1 MILATAAEVF
11 AYIGYVIIAL
21 LALMAMIVI
30 HEFGHFLAGRLLGF
44 KIEEFGIGFGPAIF
58 KRTLKSGMQF
68 SIRPIPLGGFCQFE
82 GEDEDGNESPTAFN
96 NQKPWKRIIV
106 LISGALFNF
115 VSSIIIICIFFT
127 AYGQVLPTIKGVYDT
142 APAATQEYLE
152 EGDVILRVN
161 GRQVNILMPADFSTR
176 LSKCEGAVEFTVL
189 HKNGETETI
198 TLTRGDYSY
207 VDEEGN
213 IVEANGFGFV
223 MQLGP
228 VKLNF
233 FRALGRSFGFAFY
246 IVYQVLAILGSLITG
261 KLGMETVGGSITTIK
276 AIADATSY
284 GFSSFMYV
292 VCILSANLAIMNLLP
307 LPALDG
313 GRVVFTIIEWIRG
326 KPINRKIEGVINVV
340 GLFALFAFAIFADVF
355 QFLVM
360 K

>member
-1 MILATAAEVF
+1 MILATVGEVF
-11 AYIGYVIIAL
+11 TYIGYVIIAL

-30 HEFGHFLAGRLLGF
+30 HEFGHFLAGKLLGF

-58 KRTLKSGMQF
+58 KRTLKSGMLF

-82 GEDEDGNESPTAFN
+82 GEDEDVEGSPTAFN

-115 VSSIIIICIFFT
+115 VSAIIIICIFFT
-127 AYGQVLPTIKGVYDT
+127 AYGQVLPTIKGVYET
-142 APAATQEYLE
+142 APEATQQYMQ

-161 GRQVNILMPADFSTR
+161 GRQVNILMPDDFSAM
-176 LSKCEGAVEFTVL
+176 LNKYEGEVEFKVL
-189 HKNGETETI
+189 HASGETETF

-207 VDEEGN
+207 VDEDGN
-213 IVEANGFGFV
+213 TVDANGFGFL

-233 FRALGRSFGFAFY
+233 FRSLGRSFGFAFY

-261 KLGMETVGGSITTIK
+261 KLGMSAVGGSITTVK

-313 GRVVFTIIEWIRG
+313 GRVVFTLIEWIIGR
-326 KPINRKIEGVINVV
+326 PINRKVEGIIHFV
-340 GLFALFAFAIFADVF
+340 GLIALFGFAIFADVF
-355 QFLVM
+355 QFLVI
-360 K
+360 